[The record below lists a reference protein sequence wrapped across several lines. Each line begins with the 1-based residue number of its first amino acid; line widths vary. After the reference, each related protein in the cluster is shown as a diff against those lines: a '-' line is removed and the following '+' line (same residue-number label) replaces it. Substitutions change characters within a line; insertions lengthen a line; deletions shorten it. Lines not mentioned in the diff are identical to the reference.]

1 MLEPFDVATAAPQI
15 TYAYRDLEE
24 VDDPARIR
32 WRAMWDS
39 NYNDGLPGGIYM
51 QCYPV
56 VRKTSEAAWIDPHAY
71 RLATKQPWEEGAP
84 AYEWNLSDPSNHKLV
99 YDRSGSAWAKPTRA
113 EALRS
118 LGVRLTRWSVKVERD
133 VKRVNAA
140 CDVAAALLSA
150 PTWKDA
156 PDHALFLDSAPASAH
171 KIRLAQEDS
180 PLAVALRRLK
190 WQYERGAMERCDH
203 VEAVLKE
210 FAG

>member
-1 MLEPFDVATAAPQI
+1 MLKPFDADLNKPQI
-15 TYAYRDLEE
+15 WYNEPDLAET
-24 VDDPARIR
+24 DDPDNIR
-32 WRAMWDS
+32 WRAFWDRDYS
-39 NYNDGLPGGIYM
+39 TGLPNGIQMYA
-51 QCYPV
+51 YPV
-56 VRKTSEAAWIDPHAY
+56 VRKTPEAAWINTNPLRQLKRWDEDK
-71 RLATKQPWEEGAP
+71 RV
-84 AYEWNLSDPSNHKLV
+84 YEWSNDYQTLKLV

-150 PTWKDA
+150 PTFAGA
-156 PDHALFLDSAPASAH
+156 PEHTVFCDSAPASDH

>member
-1 MLEPFDVATAAPQI
+1 MLKAFGADLSKPQI
-15 TYAYRDLEE
+15 WYNEPDLAET
-24 VDDPARIR
+24 DDPESIR
-32 WRAMWDS
+32 WRAIWGRDYS
-39 NYNDGLPGGIYM
+39 TGLPRGIWMYA
-51 QCYPV
+51 YPV
-56 VRKTSEAAWIDPHAY
+56 VRKTREAAWINTNPLRQLKRWDEDK
-71 RLATKQPWEEGAP
+71 RV
-84 AYEWNLSDPSNHKLV
+84 YEWNNDYQTLKLV

-113 EALRS
+113 EALHS

-133 VKRVNAA
+133 VERVNAA

-156 PDHALFLDSAPASAH
+156 PDHAMFCDRAPASDH

-180 PLAVALRRLK
+180 PLAVALRNLK

-203 VEAVLKE
+203 IESVLKE

>member
-1 MLEPFDVATAAPQI
+1 MLKPFDRLPSGPQI
-15 TYAYRDLEE
+15 WYNEPDLADT
-24 VDDPARIR
+24 DDPERIR
-32 WRAMWDS
+32 WRAMWDRDYS
-39 NYNDGLPGGIYM
+39 TGLPSGIRMYA
-51 QCYPV
+51 YPV
-56 VRKTSEAAWIDPHAY
+56 VRKTREAAWINTNPLRPLKRWDEDK
-71 RLATKQPWEEGAP
+71 RV
-84 AYEWNLSDPSNHKLV
+84 YEWNNDYQTLELV
-99 YDRSGSAWAKPTRA
+99 YDRSGSAWAKPSRA
-113 EALRS
+113 GALRS

-150 PTWKDA
+150 
-156 PDHALFLDSAPASAH
+156 ASDH

-180 PLAVALRRLK
+180 PLGAALRNLK